1 MTRTVIAE
9 NNTRRLGA
17 SGGLPYKKQYLQRTM
32 DDSTIADVTLS
43 MKNMLGDK
51 SSVAVRVS
59 AC

>member
-9 NNTRRLGA
+9 NNTRRTGVY
-17 SGGLPYKKQYLQRTM
+17 GVPKKKDYLQRTM
-32 DDSTIADVTLS
+32 DESTIADVTLS

-51 SSVAVRVS
+51 SSVAVRVA

>member
-1 MTRTVIAE
+1 MAFQR
-9 NNTRRLGA
+9 
-17 SGGLPYKKQYLQRTM
+17 KKNFCLQKM

-51 SSVAVRVS
+51 LSVAVRVA

>member
-1 MTRTVIAE
+1 
-9 NNTRRLGA
+9 
-17 SGGLPYKKQYLQRTM
+17 M

-51 SSVAVRVS
+51 LSVAVRVA